1 MQQGWP
7 CRVRGG
13 CDVSAWNGPE
23 TAGLMK
29 ARLHAQRELV
39 PAEVVELLL
48 GSQLLRSVLGEV
60 TLPVSQVRTW
70 VKKYQILSAYDT

>member
-1 MQQGWP
+1 MF
-7 CRVRGG
+7 
-13 CDVSAWNGPE
+13 VSAWNSPE
-23 TAGLMK
+23 TAGLMQP
-29 ARLHAQRELV
+29 RLHALCELV
-39 PAEVVELLL
+39 PAEVVELAP